1 MHGIDFSFQGILGI
15 WEGLEPATSRE
26 MNSLLDS
33 LDLAA
38 PPEAAVLSSDSTS
51 TVDMNASLRPRLS
64 NHRSRMREDDFH
76 GNYTAALN
84 TLTTR
89 GDLDKSVWKPT
100 VNTGKGPHRRLALA
114 LCNWKAGDEEIIR

>member
-1 MHGIDFSFQGILGI
+1 
-15 WEGLEPATSRE
+15 

-38 PPEAAVLSSDSTS
+38 PSEAAVLSSNSVPS
-51 TVDMNASLRPRLS
+51 VDVNPSLRPRLS
-64 NHRSRMREDDFH
+64 SHRSHAHEDGFH

-89 GDLDKSVWKPT
+89 GDLDKSTWKPT
-100 VNTGKGPHRRLALA
+100 TNTEKGAHRRLALA
-114 LCNWKAGDEEIIR
+114 LCNWKAGEEEISK